1 MKTYDI
7 FALIVIPLTI
17 FLFSID
23 YLSNKDI
30 VHSEVKSGVFI
41 ALHHLLFV
49 LTVNVFLFAIINR
62 DPKLLLINATINL
75 ISQVGWI
82 INNDFCFITKFQN
95 ILINKNKPNR
105 LWRGSPDLLLKHYF
119 RGDEWAYKDYSE
131 YKNDKIVLFGNIGVL
146 IWCMNIIRH
155 GSTR

>member
-30 VHSEVKSGVFI
+30 THYELKAGIFVF
-41 ALHHLLFV
+41 LHHLLFV
-49 LTVNVFLFAIINR
+49 ITANVFTFAIISK
-62 DPKLLLINATINL
+62 DPRLLLVTATINV
-75 ISQVGWI
+75 ISQAGWL

-95 ILINKNKPNR
+95 NIINENRPNR
-105 LWRGSPDLLLKHYF
+105 LWRGSPELLLKHYF
-119 RGDEWAYKDYSE
+119 RGDEWAYKNYTE
-131 YKNDKIVLFGNIGVL
+131 YKNEKIVLFGNLGVL
-146 IWCMNIIRH
+146 LWCMNIIRH
-155 GSTR
+155 GNTR